1 MATVTKDFRV
11 KAGLVVEGST
21 ATVNGHDILTEALV
35 DAKGD
40 LLVASAAD
48 TVTRLAAG
56 TNGYILTANSGA
68 TNGIEWAA
76 APAVGTFEQSITF
89 EGSSADDNE
98 TTLTVTN
105 PTADRTITFPDA
117 TGTVALTSDITT
129 HANLTEVHGATGAV
143 VGTTNTQT
151 LTNKTL
157 TSPKINEDV
166 AVTATATELNLI
178 DGSVAG
184 TIVNSKAVVYGSA
197 GEVNATTLQIAGT
210 SLTATAT
217 ELNYVDGV
225 TSAIQTQLDNKLAL
239 AGGTMSGA
247 IAMGTSKI
255 TGLGDPTS
263 AQDAATKNYVDTTV
277 QGIDWKA
284 SVKAA
289 TTANV
294 TLASDLEN
302 GDILDGVT
310 LATGDRVLVKDQSTG
325 SENGIYVVKVSGAP
339 DRSTD
344 ADAGAEVTANFA
356 VFVEQGTVNSDS
368 GFTLTNNGTVT
379 VGTTALVFT
388 QFTGLGQIVAGTGL
402 DKTGNT
408 LDIDSTVATL
418 TGTQTFTNKTLTSPK
433 INEDVALT
441 ATATELNYVDGVTS
455 AIQTQLDGKVD
466 ESLFDTKGD
475 ILVASADNTPQKLG
489 VGTNGQVLTAASG
502 ATYGVQWSDP
512 AAVGVFG
519 SSIEFEG
526 STADGFETILA
537 VTDPTADRTIT
548 LPDATGTVAL
558 TSDITVSA
566 SSTNTFS
573 NKSIALGSNT
583 VTGTIAQFNTAV
595 TDADF
600 ATLAGTETFTNK
612 TLTSPKIN
620 EDVAITATSTEINY
634 TDGVTS
640 AIQTQL
646 DAKAASSD
654 LTTHTGAT
662 EAHGATGAVVG
673 TTNTQTLTNKTLT
686 SPTLTT
692 PALGVATADSI
703 NGTSIPSTKTLVV
716 TTDKLNVLAA
726 TSSSELAGIISDETG
741 TGALVFANTP
751 TLVTPNIGAATG
763 TSLVLSGDLT
773 VNGTTTTINSTEIT
787 VDDKNLT
794 LGSVATPTD
803 AGADGGG
810 ITLKGTSDKTFSWID
825 ATDSWTSSEHLDLA
839 TGKVLKVNGTQVL
852 SATEY
857 TGNAATVTNGVYT
870 TSKISALAAT
880 SSSELAGVISDETGT
895 GALVFANTPTL
906 VTPVLGAAT
915 ATSIAFADALV
926 GSALA
931 TAGTSATT
939 IDTWSATTYS
949 SAKYIVQMKLGNDI
963 EVLEVLV
970 TVDGNNNVYLT
981 EYADVIS
988 NTQLGTT
995 NAVYSSGNVLLQ
1007 VTGAS
1012 ADTAVKVSKTY
1023 IEA

>member
-40 LLVASAAD
+40 LLVASGAD
-48 TVTRLAAG
+48 AVTRLAAG

-76 APAVGTFEQSITF
+76 APAVGTFNSSITF
-89 EGSSADDNE
+89 EGATANEFE
-98 TTLTVTN
+98 TTVEVTD

-117 TGTVALTSDITT
+117 SGTVTLLAASQTLSNKTIALGSNTVSGTISEFNTALTD
-129 HANLTEVHGATGAV
+129 ADFATLAGSE
-143 VGTTNTQT
+143 TF
-151 LTNKTL
+151 TNKTL
-157 TSPKINEDV
+157 TTPKINENV
-166 AVTATATELNLI
+166 ELLATATELNIL
-178 DGSVAG
+178 DG
-184 TIVNSKAVVYGSA
+184 
-197 GEVNATTLQIAGT
+197 ATLST
-210 SLTATAT
+210 T

-225 TSAIQTQLDNKLAL
+225 TSAIQTQLDAK
-239 AGGTMSGA
+239 
-247 IAMGTSKI
+247 
-255 TGLGDPTS
+255 
-263 AQDAATKNYVDTTV
+263 AT
-277 QGIDWKA
+277 
-284 SVKAA
+284 
-289 TTANV
+289 
-294 TLASDLEN
+294 ASDLSTHT
-302 GDILDGVT
+302 GASTGVHGVT
-310 LATGDRVLVKDQSTG
+310 G
-325 SENGIYVVKVSGAP
+325 SV
-339 DRSTD
+339 
-344 ADAGAEVTANFA
+344 
-356 VFVEQGTVNSDS
+356 
-368 GFTLTNNGTVT
+368 
-379 VGTTALVFT
+379 VGTS
-388 QFTGLGQIVAGTGL
+388 
-402 DKTGNT
+402 D
-408 LDIDSTVATL
+408 
-418 TGTQTFTNKTLTSPK
+418 TQTLTNKTLTSP
-433 INEDVALT
+433 VVTGLALNDSSIVFEG
-441 ATATELNYVDGVTS
+441 ATADANETT
-455 AIQTQLDGKVD
+455 
-466 ESLFDTKGD
+466 
-475 ILVASADNTPQKLG
+475 
-489 VGTNGQVLTAASG
+489 LT
-502 ATYGVQWSDP
+502 
-512 AAVGVFG
+512 
-519 SSIEFEG
+519 
-526 STADGFETILA
+526 

-558 TSDITVSA
+558 T
-566 SSTNTFS
+566 N
-573 NKSIALGSNT
+573 NK
-583 VTGTIAQFNTAV
+583 
-595 TDADF
+595 
-600 ATLAGTETFTNK
+600 
-612 TLTSPKIN
+612 
-620 EDVAITATSTEINY
+620 
-634 TDGVTS
+634 
-640 AIQTQL
+640 L
-646 DAKAASSD
+646 DAF
-654 LTTHTGAT
+654 
-662 EAHGATGAVVG
+662 
-673 TTNTQTLTNKTLT
+673 
-686 SPTLTT
+686 
-692 PALGVATADSI
+692 
-703 NGTSIPSTKTLVV
+703 
-716 TTDKLNVLAA
+716 AA
-726 TSSSELAGIISDETG
+726 TTSSELASVISDETG

-787 VDDKNLT
+787 IDDKNLV

-810 ITLKGTSDKTFSWID
+810 LTLKGATDKTFSWAD

-839 TGKVLKVNGTQVL
+839 SGKVLKVAGTQVL

-870 TSKISALAAT
+870 SSKISALAAT

-939 IDTWSATTYS
+939 IDSWSATTYS

-995 NAVYSSGNVLLQ
+995 DAVYSGGNVLLQ
-1007 VTGAS
+1007 VTAAS